1 MEQVR
6 NLNTNDNTTLVKAL
20 ICIIYTGIF
29 PLQYSCP
36 KFPIMKPDLLHISIQ
51 YSLLEV
57 SKYIYMQHKEIIMSQ
72 MRRDLKC
79 SAELVR
85 LQVCIESSEQ

>member
-1 MEQVR
+1 
-6 NLNTNDNTTLVKAL
+6 
-20 ICIIYTGIF
+20 
-29 PLQYSCP
+29 
-36 KFPIMKPDLLHISIQ
+36 MKPDLLHISIQ